1 MLHAVLF
8 IGQLPQHVHAAAH
21 PGTAPDGMQRHPVQV
36 RLPISLHHYRQ
47 HHVRRFRRGAA
58 DGLGKLA
65 PILFV
70 QKAEPLALRKIG
82 HRFLLQRLGMVVIH
96 GHVASQQVVVE
107 PDATALGG
115 VEIRALLFLLQQQL
129 GVVLPGQRLPVQNLL
144 GKAVGLLPEAP
155 VPLRAGQLGA
165 QLLRGLSQAVQQQ
178 RVERAALA
186 VQDHAQRGVVVVGVL
201 IAALAGQSVVHVR
214 QCHHLRRNGDL
225 IFFQPVRVAIAV
237 PALVVPAADGVR
249 HLQQRLIPGNSPS
262 QILQHLRTRHG
273 MVLDNGKL
281 LGSQAAGL
289 VQDLLRDDD
298 LADIMQRRS
307 GADEGDIA
315 FVQLIAVGLL
325 HQPVQKQVGQG
336 ADVQDMKPAF
346 AVAELHH
353 MAQDADHQHA
363 VVLFFVHLIG
373 NKAGE
378 PLLLGVQHEDILH
391 PAQHHDPLER
401 TADIIRYTQIVGAL
415 YVGSILCRRDDDD
428 RDLVQPCVVLH
439 HPQHVKAVHARHHQI
454 QQKQGDIRALP
465 HQFHCRCAVLC
476 FQIVIAIAQYL
487 LEQGTVDLGIIRDQ
501 DLRFLVHGHVSPF
514 AVHPSAPAL
523 FRAHRPH

>member
-70 QKAEPLALRKIG
+70 QKAEPLALCKIG

-201 IAALAGQSVVHVR
+201 IAALAGQSVVYVC

-289 VQDLLRDDD
+289 VQDFLRDDD

-307 GADEGDIA
+307 GADAGDIA
-315 FVQLIAVGLL
+315 FVQLITVGLL
-325 HQPVQKQVGQG
+325 HQLMQKQVGQG

-346 AVAELHH
+346 TVAELHH
-353 MAQDADHQHA
+353 MAQNADHQHA
-363 VVLFFVHLIG
+363 VMLFFVHLIG

-391 PAQHHDPLER
+391 PAQDHDPLEGA
-401 TADIIRYTQIVGAL
+401 ADIVCHTQIIGTLNVG
-415 YVGSILCRRDDDD
+415 GILCRRDDDD
-428 RDLVQPCVVLH
+428 RDLVQPCMILH
-439 HPQHVKAVHARHHQI
+439 HPQHVKAIHARHHQV
-454 QQKQGDIRALP
+454 QQQQGDIRALP
-465 HQFHCRCAVLC
+465 HQFHCRCAILRL
-476 FQIVIAIAQYL
+476 QIVIAIAQYL

-514 AVHPSAPAL
+514 AAHPSAPAL